1 MNRKERARISEL
13 ANRVRKNDFV
23 LDVGCVRHTSEQR
36 QKGNLHS
43 RLRDTADTVVGV
55 DIEEEEIEK
64 MNEEGLSIKYGD
76 AENLSDVDFGQKF
89 DVVVAG
95 ELIEH
100 LSNPGLFMEGAHE
113 VTRKDGRLLVSTPN
127 PHSIKFTKKA
137 LFKQTNSHS
146 HTCWFDPQFIEQ
158 LAERHG
164 WSVDDTIYLPPKCKS
179 GKIGSVISERIGSP
193 GFITEFKKLKE
204 Q

>member
-1 MNRKERARISEL
+1 MNRKERARINEL
-13 ANRVRKNDFV
+13 ASRVRRTDCV
-23 LDVGCVRHTSEQR
+23 LDVGCVRHTTEQL

-55 DIEEEEIEK
+55 DIEREEIEK
-64 MNEEGLSIKYGD
+64 MNESGLSIKYGD
-76 AENLSDVDFGQKF
+76 AEELLEVDFGQEF

-100 LSNPGLFMEGAHE
+100 LSNPGLFLQGAHN
-113 VTRKDGRLLVSTPN
+113 VTGKNGRLLVSTPN

-137 LFKQTNSHS
+137 LFKHQNSNS

-158 LAERHG
+158 LSERHG
-164 WSVDDTIYLPPKCKS
+164 WSVKEIIYMPPKCKS
-179 GKIGSVISERIGSP
+179 GKIGNLISERIGSP
-193 GFITEFKKLKE
+193 TFIAEFVKIE
-204 Q
+204 N